1 MSHTLISRSPDLKH
15 LRDDGYDIIVS
26 NGFLQVRDIPY
37 LNAAKE
43 VKRGIIV
50 STLELVDDITPTDG
64 VKDHTVRF
72 AGDEPCDS
80 GGEPLV
86 NIINSSSNDEIIPGL
101 TVNHSFSSKPAGGYK
116 NYYDKSVA
124 YIAMLENQAHVID
137 PSVTAKTFPLIL
149 NDEQE
154 ASVFKYVDT
163 ASSRA
168 DISVISEKLK
178 QTSVAIVGLGGT
190 GSYVLDFVAK
200 TPVKE
205 IHIFD
210 ADKMQQHNAFR
221 VPGAL
226 SGDEIKAASSKVAYH
241 AGLYSKLRDGIAI
254 HEEFVDASNVDLLKP
269 MDFIFLCLDDGNAKQ
284 ILVNSLEKWERPFI
298 DVGMGIY
305 KIGDSLAGT
314 LRTTSSSDAM
324 RDHRSKKDRIPF
336 TDDKTNEYSK
346 NIQIV
351 ELNALNAALAVIKW
365 KKFLTFYNDLEKE
378 HFSLY
383 EIDGNSMINED
394 SP

>member
-1 MSHTLISRSPDLKH
+1 MSHTLISRSSDLKR
-15 LRDDGYDIIVS
+15 LRDEGYDIVVS
-26 NGFLQVRDIPY
+26 GGFLQIRDIPY
-37 LNAAKE
+37 LNTAME

-50 STLELVDDITPTDG
+50 STLELVDDVTPSDG

-80 GGEPLV
+80 GGSPLT
-86 NIINSSSNDEIIPGL
+86 NIINGSSNDEVLPGL
-101 TVNHSFSSKPAGGYK
+101 VVNHSFSSKPAGGYK
-116 NYYDKSVA
+116 NYYDKMVA

-137 PSVTAKTFPLIL
+137 PTVSAKTFPLIV

-154 ASVFKYVDT
+154 ASVFKYMDT

-178 QTSVAIVGLGGT
+178 QSAVAIVGLGGT
-190 GSYVLDFVAK
+190 GAYVLDFVAK

-205 IHIFD
+205 IHIYD

-226 SGDEIKAASSKVAYH
+226 SGEEIKAGSSKVAYH
-241 AGLYSKLRDGIAI
+241 ASLYSKLRNGIVV
-254 HEEFVDASNVDLLKP
+254 HEEFIDASNVESLKG
-269 MDFIFLCLDDGNAKQ
+269 MDFIFLCLDDGNAKK
-284 ILVNSLEKWERPFI
+284 IIVSSLEKWERPFI

-305 KIGDSLAGT
+305 KVGDSLAGII
-314 LRTTSSSDAM
+314 RTTSSSDAM
-324 RDHRSKKDRIPF
+324 RSHIGKKDRIPF

-351 ELNALNAALAVIKW
+351 ELNALNGALAVIKW
-365 KKFLTFYNDLEKE
+365 KKFLAFYNDLGKE